1 MKSRL
6 FRMVLFLVGRGKST
20 VSELSDRFE
29 VSKKTIERDISRLSS
44 AGVPVRCERGRN
56 GGVFMD
62 SSYRIDRSFLDETEI
77 EDVILALHLLRCI
90 NGKGRGMDV
99 MDAMSA
105 FMPNQTNAKR
115 QELEEYLHVE
125 LVGDGTSFARAT
137 FEVVNDSLDS
147 ETYLD
152 CVVSGERVL
161 LAPFL
166 MFCALRAC
174 CCIAAFETEAIAWFP
189 LEKSK
194 NARSLASNSTEGTSF
209 RTASAIDARACRS
222 GVRHR
227 APSFVSSRGRSGFF
241 R

>member
-1 MKSRL
+1 
-6 FRMVLFLVGRGKST
+6 MVLFLVGRGKST

-62 SSYRIDRSFLDETEI
+62 SSYRIDRSFLDKTEI

-105 FMPNQTNAKR
+105 FMPNQANAKR

-161 LAPFL
+161 LAPL
-166 MFCALRAC
+166 SYVLRPSGLLLY
-174 CCIAAFETEAIAWFP
+174 CCIRNGGYRLVPVGEIEECSKSS
-189 LEKSK
+189 LEFD
-194 NARSLASNSTEGTSF
+194 RG
-209 RTASAIDARACRS
+209 D
-222 GVRHR
+222 
-227 APSFVSSRGRSGFF
+227 FVPYGKRD
-241 R
+241 